1 MSLDRRSRKILL
13 WISRGI
19 NAIAVTMGVYIVLDW
34 DIATIEDGVI
44 LIVLMAAGAITKSF
58 SL

>member
-19 NAIAVTMGVYIVLDW
+19 NGVAITMGVWLLVNW

-44 LIVLMAAGAITKSF
+44 LIVLMATGAITKSF